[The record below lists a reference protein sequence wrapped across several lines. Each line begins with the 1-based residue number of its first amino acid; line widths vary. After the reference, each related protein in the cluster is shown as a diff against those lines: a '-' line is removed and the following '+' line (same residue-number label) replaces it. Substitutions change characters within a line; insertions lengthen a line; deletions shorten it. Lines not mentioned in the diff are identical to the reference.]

1 MKPPCI
7 IVVRY
12 ILPTIRV
19 LIAKELISVH
29 GLSRVRAAKMMG
41 LTPAA
46 ITQYLKNVRGET
58 AVKTVES
65 SDEATKAISEMADH
79 IANGDA
85 SAYDMLL
92 DLCKICRITR
102 AEGLLCEMHKTI
114 LPVLREIEACECGLD
129 TCMPN
134 SSQT

>member
-12 ILPTIRV
+12 VLPTLRV
-19 LIAKELISVH
+19 LIAKELIEVH
-29 GLSRVRAAKMMG
+29 GLRRARAAKMMG

-46 ITQYLKNVRGET
+46 ITQYLKNVRGKT

-65 SDEATKAISEMADH
+65 SDEAIRVISEMATH

-85 SAYDMLL
+85 SSYDVLRDM
-92 DLCKICRITR
+92 CRICQIVR
-102 AEGLLCEMHKTI
+102 AQGLLCEMHKGI
-114 LPVLREIEACECGLD
+114 LPDLERIDVCECGLHS
-129 TCMPN
+129 CMGGG
-134 SSQT
+134 